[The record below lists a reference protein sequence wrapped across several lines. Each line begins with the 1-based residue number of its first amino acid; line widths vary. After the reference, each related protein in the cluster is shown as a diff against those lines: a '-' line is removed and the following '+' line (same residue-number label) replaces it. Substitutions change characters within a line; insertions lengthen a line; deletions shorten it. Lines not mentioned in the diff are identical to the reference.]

1 MYIFLLTIHVFVC
14 FFLILVI
21 LLQAGKGGGM
31 TETLGGNLTQS
42 ILGTRSTAFMTKLT
56 AVCASLFLI
65 TCLSLTYLSTQK
77 RASIFRSYK
86 PTKAT
91 KRPQPPTVPLTAQT
105 PIFPTTQTSATESAN
120 ELPPAPATESSI
132 EGEGEKKRVP

>member
-1 MYIFLLTIHVFVC
+1 MYTFLLIVHVFVC

-31 TETLGGNLTQS
+31 AETLGGNLTQS

-77 RASIFRSYK
+77 RSSIFHGYK
-86 PTKAT
+86 GTKSTPAPSAAESSAT
-91 KRPQPPTVPLTAQT
+91 QETVP
-105 PIFPTTQTSATESAN
+105 
-120 ELPPAPATESSI
+120 PPAQNPESI
-132 EGEGEKKRVP
+132 PTAPVEVPSAEIP

>member
-1 MYIFLLTIHVFVC
+1 MYTFLLIIHVFVC

-31 TETLGGNLTQS
+31 AETLGGNLTQS

-77 RASIFRSYK
+77 RASVFHGYK
-86 PTKAT
+86 GTRNS
-91 KRPQPPTVPLTAQT
+91 RPLRQSPVTPPSPVPSAAASPSTQEASSPAAQN
-105 PIFPTTQTSATESAN
+105 PESA
-120 ELPPAPATESSI
+120 PPVPAEAPAAKT
-132 EGEGEKKRVP
+132 P

>member
-1 MYIFLLTIHVFVC
+1 MYTFLLVIHVFVC

-31 TETLGGNLTQS
+31 AETLGGNLTQS

-77 RASIFRSYK
+77 RSSIFHGYK
-86 PTKAT
+86 GRKA
-91 KRPQPPTVPLTAQT
+91 A
-105 PIFPTTQTSATESAN
+105 
-120 ELPPAPATESSI
+120 PAPATSAAALPSTQETPPPQNPESTPSAPQP
-132 EGEGEKKRVP
+132 EAPAEKTP

>member
-1 MYIFLLTIHVFVC
+1 MYTFLLIIHVFVC

-31 TETLGGNLTQS
+31 AETLGGNLTQS

-77 RASIFRSYK
+77 RSSIFRGYERTRS
-86 PTKAT
+86 T
-91 KRPQPPTVPLTAQT
+91 
-105 PIFPTTQTSATESAN
+105 
-120 ELPPAPATESSI
+120 PPAPAAAPSASPLGAPI
-132 EGEGEKKRVP
+132 PVPSTQEPASPAAQDSEPILPVPAEAPAAETP

>member
-1 MYIFLLTIHVFVC
+1 MYTFLLIVHVFVC

-31 TETLGGNLTQS
+31 AETLGGNLTQS

-77 RASIFRSYK
+77 RSSIFRGYNGAKS
-86 PTKAT
+86 
-91 KRPQPPTVPLTAQT
+91 
-105 PIFPTTQTSATESAN
+105 TSAPVTAPVPVPSTQETVS
-120 ELPPAPATESSI
+120 PPAQDSEPTPLAPAEAPAAET
-132 EGEGEKKRVP
+132 P

>member
-1 MYIFLLTIHVFVC
+1 MYTFLLIIHVFVC

-31 TETLGGNLTQS
+31 AETLGGNLTQS

-56 AVCASLFLI
+56 AVCASLFLM

-77 RASIFRSYK
+77 RSSVFHGYKGTRSTPAPSAAPSASPLGEPAPVPSAQETASLPAQDSQ
-86 PTKAT
+86 PTPPSSAEA
-91 KRPQPPTVPLTAQT
+91 PPTET
-105 PIFPTTQTSATESAN
+105 P
-120 ELPPAPATESSI
+120 
-132 EGEGEKKRVP
+132 

>member
-1 MYIFLLTIHVFVC
+1 MYTFLLVVHVFVC

-77 RASIFRSYK
+77 RLSIFHGYK
-86 PTKAT
+86 ETKSTPAPSAVESSAT
-91 KRPQPPTVPLTAQT
+91 QETVPPPVQNPESTPTA
-105 PIFPTTQTSATESAN
+105 PIE
-120 ELPPAPATESSI
+120 APAAET
-132 EGEGEKKRVP
+132 P

>member
-1 MYIFLLTIHVFVC
+1 MYTFLLIVHVFVC

-31 TETLGGNLTQS
+31 AETLGGNLTQS

-77 RASIFRSYK
+77 RSSIFRGYK
-86 PTKAT
+86 GTKST
-91 KRPQPPTVPLTAQT
+91 
-105 PIFPTTQTSATESAN
+105 
-120 ELPPAPATESSI
+120 PAPAAAVSSPAQETASPPAQDSEPI
-132 EGEGEKKRVP
+132 PPVPAEAPAAETP